1 MKKALTIA
9 GSDSSAGAG
18 IQADLKTFSA
28 LGIYAAT
35 VITTLT
41 AQNTKTVSDVFVV
54 PSKFF
59 KNQLITTLEDVKP
72 DVIKIGVLYDK
83 SIIKIV
89 RDELENYEKPI
100 VVDPVLYSG
109 TGIKLLN
116 DTAYESF
123 KRDIIPMSSIIT
135 PNINEAELLSET
147 KVKSFKDLSSVAR
160 SIQNLGAKIVI
171 IKGGHSKKVDKD
183 VSDFYYDYSNTDFH
197 TISNRKLPL
206 GETHGTGCN
215 FSSAIASYI
224 ANGFQPKRAFILA
237 NSYVNKA
244 LKNALK
250 VGEGVL
256 VANPL
261 SQVYSNSEKYETLI
275 SLQRCVEQLE
285 QLHNFSLLIPETKTN
300 FVYSLPSPHDIYDVA
315 GVAGRIT
322 NYQNT
327 IRSPNVIKFGASI
340 HVANALLAAIRFNP
354 RYRSAINIRLTDNTV
369 KICKELFDCSY
380 YDRKLEPTDN
390 KKNEGMTIPWGVKEA
405 FKNKPNLEMIYHDG
419 DFGKE
424 PMILLFAETPN
435 RILVKIASMLKNLNN
450 I

>member
-41 AQNTKTVSDVFVV
+41 AQNTKTVSDIFVV

-59 KNQLITTLEDVKP
+59 KNQLKTTLEDVKP
-72 DVIKIGVLYDK
+72 DAIKIGVLYDN

-89 RDELENYEKPI
+89 RDELANYEEPI

-109 TGIKLLN
+109 TGIRLL
-116 DTAYESF
+116 DDSAYKSF
-123 KRDIIPMSSIIT
+123 KRDIIPLSSVIT
-135 PNINEAELLSET
+135 PNFKEAELLSET
-147 KVKSFKDLSSVAR
+147 KIKSFKDLPGVAR
-160 SIQNLGAKIVI
+160 SIKNLGAKIVI
-171 IKGGHSKKVDKD
+171 IKGGHSKKQHKE
-183 VSDFYYDYSNTDFH
+183 VSDYFYDYSKIDFH
-197 TISNRKLPL
+197 KISNRRLPL
-206 GETHGTGCN
+206 GEMHGTGCN
-215 FSSAIASYI
+215 FSSAMASYI
-224 ANGFQPKRAFILA
+224 AKGFQPKRAFILA

-250 VGEGVL
+250 VGDGVL

-261 SQVYSNSEKYETLI
+261 AQVYTNSEKYETMN
-275 SLQRCVEQLE
+275 SLQESVEQLE
-285 QLHNFSLLIPETKTN
+285 QLDNFSLLIPETKTN
-300 FVYSLPSPHDIYDVA
+300 FVYSVPSPQDIFDVA
-315 GVAGRIT
+315 GVVGRIT
-322 NYQNT
+322 NYQKK
-327 IRSPNVIKFGASI
+327 IRSPNVIKFGASS
-340 HVANALLAAIRFNP
+340 HVGHALLSAMNFNP
-354 RYRSAINIRLTDNTV
+354 KFRSAINIRFTKNTL
-369 KICKELFDCSY
+369 KICEELFDCSY
-380 YDRKLEPTDN
+380 YNRKFEPTDN
-390 KKNEGMTIPWGVKEA
+390 KRKEGMTIPWGIKEA
-405 FKNKPNLEMIYHDG
+405 FKSKPNLEVIYHYG

-435 RILVKIASMLKNLNN
+435 RILTKIVAILKILSD

>member
-41 AQNTKTVSDVFVV
+41 AQNTKTVSDIFVV

-59 KNQLITTLEDVKP
+59 KNQLKTTLEDVKP
-72 DVIKIGVLYDK
+72 DVIKIGVLYDN

-89 RDELENYEKPI
+89 RDELVNYEKPI

-109 TGIKLLN
+109 TGTKLL
-116 DTAYESF
+116 DVSAYESF
-123 KRDIIPMSSIIT
+123 KRDIIPLSSVIT
-135 PNINEAELLSET
+135 PNIKEAELLSET
-147 KVKSFKDLSSVAR
+147 KLKSVKDLSRAAR
-160 SIQNLGAKIVI
+160 SIENLGSKIVI
-171 IKGGHSKKVDKD
+171 IKGGHSKKKD
-183 VSDFYYDYSNTDFH
+183 EEVSDYYYDYSNTDFH
-197 TISNRKLPL
+197 KISNRRLPL

-224 ANGFQPKRAFILA
+224 ARGFQPKRAFILA

-244 LKNALK
+244 LINVLK
-250 VGEGVL
+250 VGDGVL

-261 SQVYSNSEKYETLI
+261 SQVYTDSEKYDTLI
-275 SLQRCVEQLE
+275 SLQESVEQVEQLD
-285 QLHNFSLLIPETKTN
+285 NFSMLVPETKTN
-300 FVYSLPSPHDIYDVA
+300 FVYSVPSPQDIFDVA
-315 GVAGRIT
+315 GVVGRIT
-322 NYQNT
+322 NYQKK
-327 IRSPNVIKFGASI
+327 IRSPNVIKFGASS
-340 HVANALLAAIRFNP
+340 HVGNALLAAMSFNP
-354 RYRSAINIRLTDNTV
+354 RFRSAINIRLTNDTV
-369 KICKELFDCSY
+369 KICEELFDCSL
-380 YDRKLEPTDN
+380 YDRKCEPTATKN
-390 KKNEGMTIPWGVKEA
+390 KEGMTIPWGVKEA
-405 FKNKPNLEMIYHDG
+405 FKSKPNLEVIYHYG

-435 RILVKIASMLKNLNN
+435 KILTKLVAILKNLG